1 MNASVSKS
9 FTLSTS
15 GFFDFDLTFFLELF
29 FFLLLA
35 YAVTFFFINPISS
48 QLNARSILLDEYFKK
63 TCILIRFGS
72 ATLST
77 SFSFFLEEIQEM
89 LRQAESSKKL
99 LDVMLDHEIITIKE
113 KNLNILNKSE
123 KVLFSKSAHFFE
135 LEVANLYT
143 SAKVVVIPPFLK
155 NDETS

>member
-1 MNASVSKS
+1 
-9 FTLSTS
+9 
-15 GFFDFDLTFFLELF
+15 
-29 FFLLLA
+29 
-35 YAVTFFFINPISS
+35 
-48 QLNARSILLDEYFKK
+48 
-63 TCILIRFGS
+63 
-72 ATLST
+72 
-77 SFSFFLEEIQEM
+77 
-89 LRQAESSKKL
+89 
-99 LDVMLDHEIITIKE
+99 MLDHEIITIKE